1 MSGREAMCRFVFWR
15 IASYSPELPNTYF
28 ARDAMND
35 TIKIWKSNLQASW
48 RKLSTRS
55 IFFGASATSNE
66 QIPMTTFYVSVAA
79 FNNEGQVCELRIP
92 QPFGPALLA
101 GGRVRGE
108 SAVLDEV
115 KKRFTDLNARSVIDR
130 LAGSRWPDRAN
141 QTVSQRLLDCETG
154 VTVFRSS
161 RSARACIMF
170 GSHLMLPPEVG

>member
-35 TIKIWKSNLQASW
+35 TINIWKSNLQASW
-48 RKLSTRS
+48 RKLSARS

-130 LAGSRWPDRAN
+130 LAGAAGRIGLIKQFRNGCWITKQESRFFALPDLRELA
-141 QTVSQRLLDCETG
+141 SCL
-154 VTVFRSS
+154 
-161 RSARACIMF
+161 API
-170 GSHLMLPPEVG
+170 